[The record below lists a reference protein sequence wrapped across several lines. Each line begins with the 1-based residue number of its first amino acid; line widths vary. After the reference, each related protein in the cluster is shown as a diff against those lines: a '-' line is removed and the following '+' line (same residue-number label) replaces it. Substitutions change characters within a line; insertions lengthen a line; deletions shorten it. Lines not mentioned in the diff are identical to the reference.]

1 MHRAQKMTRLDP
13 PWFLGTNIE
22 LYRAKNKKESLD
34 VQKQTTKELLRMLKD
49 KRERE
54 MTEIAIN
61 GLLNLNK

>member
-1 MHRAQKMTRLDP
+1 MTRLDP

-22 LYRAKNKKESLD
+22 LYRAKNKKDGAD
-34 VQKQTTKELLRMLKD
+34 VEKEATRELLRMLKD

-54 MTEIAIN
+54 MTEIAIK